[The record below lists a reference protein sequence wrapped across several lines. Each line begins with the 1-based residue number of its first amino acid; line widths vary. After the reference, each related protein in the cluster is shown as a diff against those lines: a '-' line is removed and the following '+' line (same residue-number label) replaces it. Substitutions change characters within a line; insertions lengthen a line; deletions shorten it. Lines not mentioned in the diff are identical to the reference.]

1 MFISYIGINIKFIT
15 VFITAPTNT
24 PIDGVITSP
33 DPLKSTAVLYDLNT

>member
-15 VFITAPTNT
+15 VFIGIEGNT

>member
-1 MFISYIGINIKFIT
+1 MFISYIGINIEFIT

-33 DPLKSTAVLYDLNT
+33 DPLKSTSVLYDLNT